1 MRRFIVVL
9 LVMSEVSP
17 LVVLHQRCARRREMS
32 SVSMMARESSYLSA
46 KQWEEL
52 GALEETTRCARAC
65 GGDRP
70 TKIQAI
76 AFGAMARGEHCI
88 IADQTGSGKTLAY
101 LLPLAQRLRAEER
114 EGPRLAEAPK
124 GTALP
129 RAIVLAPTSEL
140 VAQVAGVGRAVSG
153 GGMPLRIRCAT
164 GDADARSAARALRRG
179 GGCDVLIATPGRL
192 AKLIKSGA
200 VSLSRASDVVL
211 DEVDVLAIADG
222 GAMLRPIFGDDSTLS
237 SSARFAFV
245 TATLPT
251 QVEAQ
256 LRKEFADVVVCK
268 GPGLHKAPL
277 GLEVSL
283 VECDPFAKPAPASSR
298 RRADLSEYLVIDE
311 DDDDRGRASPTK
323 QRLRKSEKTYEGDL
337 VVTKPIDR
345 IDDPTFE
352 LKKRAL
358 FDSLSLGRPSS
369 EGRLEVP
376 TRTLVF
382 CNTIESCRRVEN
394 ALYRADRRR
403 ALRTVYAYHSALE
416 KDARKRALAAF
427 IDPQLDLTR
436 DPTVLV
442 CTDRASRGVD
452 FGAVPVDHV
461 VLFDWPRDPNEFLR
475 RVGRT
480 ARAGRSGYATVFA
493 SGTNLAVARK
503 VVAACQRGKP
513 ILDDPDTFI
522 S

>member
-1 MRRFIVVL
+1 MRDG
-9 LVMSEVSP
+9 
-17 LVVLHQRCARRREMS
+17 RRR
-32 SVSMMARESSYLSA
+32 
-46 KQWEEL
+46 
-52 GALEETTRCARAC
+52 
-65 GGDRP
+65 
-70 TKIQAI
+70 
-76 AFGAMARGEHCI
+76 
-88 IADQTGSGKTLAY
+88 
-101 LLPLAQRLRAEER
+101 RAER
-114 EGPRLAEAPK
+114 GAR
-124 GTALP
+124 
-129 RAIVLAPTSEL
+129 
-140 VAQVAGVGRAVSG
+140 VA
-153 GGMPLRIRCAT
+153 
-164 GDADARSAARALRRG
+164 RG

-256 LRKEFADVVVCK
+256 LRKE
-268 GPGLHKAPL
+268 PL

-298 RRADLSEYLVIDE
+298 RRADLSDYLVIDE

>member
-1 MRRFIVVL
+1 MRDG
-9 LVMSEVSP
+9 
-17 LVVLHQRCARRREMS
+17 RRR
-32 SVSMMARESSYLSA
+32 
-46 KQWEEL
+46 
-52 GALEETTRCARAC
+52 
-65 GGDRP
+65 
-70 TKIQAI
+70 
-76 AFGAMARGEHCI
+76 
-88 IADQTGSGKTLAY
+88 
-101 LLPLAQRLRAEER
+101 RAE
-114 EGPRLAEAPK
+114 P
-124 GTALP
+124 
-129 RAIVLAPTSEL
+129 
-140 VAQVAGVGRAVSG
+140 
-153 GGMPLRIRCAT
+153 
-164 GDADARSAARALRRG
+164 ARALRRG

-256 LRKEFADVVVCK
+256 LEGVCGRRGLQ

-337 VVTKPIDR
+337 VPE
-345 IDDPTFE
+345 P
-352 LKKRAL
+352 
-358 FDSLSLGRPSS
+358 RPPV
-369 EGRLEVP
+369 ERGPARVP

-427 IDPQLDLTR
+427 IDPNSTS
-436 DPTVLV
+436 
-442 CTDRASRGVD
+442 RATLPCSS
-452 FGAVPVDHV
+452 AP
-461 VLFDWPRDPNEFLR
+461 
-475 RVGRT
+475 T
-480 ARAGRSGYATVFA
+480 ARAAASTLAPSRSTTSSSSTGPATRTSSSDA
-493 SGTNLAVARK
+493 SARRPRRPLRIRDTHALAAAAVSLPTGFRARTETRGSNKQSSAEQAVVAVPLNLLEVSDDAAVEHSDLRAVRSRRDERRVRNARRRCSKPNGCSVGNGCGLEPRRK
-503 VVAACQRGKP
+503 VGVDRISGARTVAAPSKRP
-513 ILDDPDTFI
+513 IAL